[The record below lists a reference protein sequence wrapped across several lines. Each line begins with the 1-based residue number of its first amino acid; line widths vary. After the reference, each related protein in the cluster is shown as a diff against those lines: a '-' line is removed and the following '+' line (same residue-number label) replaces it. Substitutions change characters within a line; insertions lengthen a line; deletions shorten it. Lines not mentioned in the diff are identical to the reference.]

1 MRRRIVIIVAA
12 GLALA
17 AGCATPKRAAVAIS
31 KSPATAPSTRPT
43 ENADLSLDEVALR
56 FVKPGPATAT
66 TAAADDIGHAPLDAV
81 ELFARG
87 RDAMLQ
93 GQRQTAINFLERAVK
108 LDPKSYELR
117 FWLGQAYTAGGLANQ
132 DSIAAYEAAAAID
145 PDHVVV
151 HS

>member
-17 AGCATPKRAAVAIS
+17 AGCATPAKRAAVAIS
-31 KSPATAPSTRPT
+31 KAPAPAPSPRPT

-93 GQRQTAINFLERAVK
+93 GQRQTAINLLERAVK

-117 FWLGQAYTAGGLANQ
+117 FWLGQAYTAGGLANA
-132 DSIAAYEAAAAID
+132 DSIAAYEAA
-145 PDHVVV
+145 
-151 HS
+151 